1 MNSMEELQAKVK
13 EGFTDWEQYGN
24 VRAVYKDDLV
34 IFNYTHA
41 AQYEGRWNWFER
53 VCRGLILNTKT
64 GEVVAR
70 PFDKFF
76 NWGERE
82 HYSSGHIVNVT
93 EKIDGSLG
101 ILYRT
106 EGQYAISTRG
116 TFDSEQAQMATEIL
130 HVGYNI
136 YDPPLPDSFTLLFEI
151 VYPENRIVVDY
162 GQVEDI
168 YLLAVR
174 NRFSGKYLYW
184 RDVYELAQDYGFPK
198 PRVFEFETAD
208 DIIRACKELDGTAE
222 GWVAEFSDGQ
232 RFKFKGD
239 TYLELHRLISNTSF
253 KRVLSWVADGSY
265 NAMIDGVPDEFLGQ
279 VREWK
284 AFIDDTVNLTIHA
297 VESVFHLAPKGDRK
311 EFAIWVNANAKEL
324 SPYLFK
330 AWDGVDYTPLI
341 YQKQFNDFQWKDKD
355 ERQAD

>member
-1 MNSMEELQAKVK
+1 MNSMEELQTKVK
-13 EGFTDWEQYGN
+13 GGFTDWEQYGN

-53 VCRGLILNTKT
+53 VCRGLILNAKT
-64 GEVVAR
+64 GEVIAR

-76 NWGERE
+76 NWGER
-82 HYSSGHIVNVT
+82 GHKAGWDTYIVMVT

-101 ILYRT
+101 ILYRDS
-106 EGQYAISTRG
+106 GMYKVSTRG
-116 TFDSEQAQMATEIL
+116 TFDSEQAIWATNHL
-130 HVGYNI
+130 NAY
-136 YDPPLPDSFTLLFEI
+136 YDLCKLPPEFTLLFEI

-162 GQVEDI
+162 GDDEDLF
-168 YLLAVR
+168 LLAIR
-174 NRFSGKYLYW
+174 NRFTGEYLPFYP
-184 RDVYELAQDYGFPK
+184 DTYEWAEFFGFPV
-198 PRVFEFETAD
+198 PRVDVFNNVT
-208 DIIRACKELDGTAE
+208 DIIAATDNLPGSEE

-239 TYLELHRLISNTSF
+239 AYLELHRLISNTSF

-265 NAMIDGVPDEFLGQ
+265 SAMIDGVPDEFLGQ

-284 AFIDDTVNLTIHA
+284 AFIDDTVSLTKTA
-297 VESVFHLAPKGDRK
+297 VENVFHLAPKGDRK
-311 EFAIWVNANAKEL
+311 EFAVWVNGNAKDL
-324 SPYLFK
+324 APYLFK

-341 YQKQFNDFQWKDKD
+341 YQKQFKDFQWKNKD
-355 ERQAD
+355 E